1 MAVVIPSDSDAGSSH
16 YNTINSHLTQ
26 SLHWTAPT
34 GKPLKIES
42 SSDSD
47 GQTLQFLEA
56 AKANIEGRGHKIL
69 GIRSPTPIGIIT
81 FEDIIDTILQKT
93 SRDEKDY
100 FDRGH
105 ELPLTKTRKTGD
117 CNLTSKLTLASLP
130 KIFTPKSER
139 AVVKKTP
146 KGQGI
151 RGKSVIADRA
161 PNSYRNPDFQG
172 AVRKRNVSK
181 NEKIVTA
188 DGAND
193 DYSHSSCTEN
203 SQGGFHGSESS
214 KWCRGLLFYTLE
226 FFLCSS

>member
-16 YNTINSHLTQ
+16 YNTIDSRLAQ
-26 SLHWTAPT
+26 SLHWTAP
-34 GKPLKIES
+34 KKSVLKIES

-47 GQTLQFLEA
+47 DQTLQFLEA
-56 AKANIEGRGHKIL
+56 AKANIEGRGHRIL

-117 CNLTSKLTLASLP
+117 CPLTPEATLNKLP
-130 KIFTPKSER
+130 KVFTPKSER
-139 AVVKKTP
+139 AVLKKTP
-146 KGQGI
+146 KGQGTHD
-151 RGKSVIADRA
+151 KSVIADKA
-161 PNSYRNPDFQG
+161 PNPYRTPVFPG
-172 AVRKRNVSK
+172 TVRKRNVSR
-181 NEKIVTA
+181 NEKIATG
-188 DGAND
+188 DGAED
-193 DYSHSSCTEN
+193 DHSHSSYTQN

-214 KWCRGLLFYTLE
+214 K
-226 FFLCSS
+226 